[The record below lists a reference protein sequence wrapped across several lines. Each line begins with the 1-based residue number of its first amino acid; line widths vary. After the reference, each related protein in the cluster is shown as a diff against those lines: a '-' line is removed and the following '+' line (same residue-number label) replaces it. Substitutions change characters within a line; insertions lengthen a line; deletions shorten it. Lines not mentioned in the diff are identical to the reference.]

1 MNKFSKR
8 LKELR
13 MEQNLSQM
21 QLAKETNIS
30 QASIAKW
37 ELNQR
42 TPTLD
47 NIITLC
53 NFFKVSADYLLGLV
67 D

>member
-1 MNKFSKR
+1 MEKFSSL

-13 MEQNLSQM
+13 LENNLSQEK
-21 QLAKETNIS
+21 LAKLTNLS

-37 ELNQR
+37 ELKQR

-53 NFFKVSADYLLGLV
+53 NFFKVSADYLIGLE

>member
-1 MNKFSKR
+1 MEKFSSR

-13 MEQNLSQM
+13 LENNLSQEK
-21 QLAKETNIS
+21 LAKLTNLS

-37 ELNQR
+37 ELKQR

-53 NFFKVSADYLLGLV
+53 NFFKVSADYLIRLE